1 MLPAV
6 MEWTPKQLELIRKTV
21 ASDADDDEFNLFIHT
36 ARHVRL
42 DPLRRQIY
50 CFVFNKRDPDKR
62 QMTIVT
68 SIGGYRTIAARTGNY
83 RPDNRAARLTYDDA
97 AVSETNPTGLVRAE
111 VSVFTFMHNE
121 WHEVVGT
128 AEWDEYVPLTNEAT
142 DGYDWVDTGEF
153 WPDSGK
159 PKRKKVPRGDVVQ
172 KIDSRKTGWTKMPT
186 IMLAKCAEAQALRKA
201 WPDDFSGVYTSDE
214 MDRQE
219 AIELTATEI
228 VEQAR
233 TETRLERVGGKDSIL
248 FDFSTPKMPK
258 PLIPVTPGN
267 FHERIDEFLRDNT
280 ADPAAVMEWRK
291 KNATALNICWALDP
305 DAMLDIKA
313 KLEVFE
319 ARHKDLLLKPQA
331 ARAALAAAE

>member
-1 MLPAV
+1 MLPATLD
-6 MEWTPKQLELIRKTV
+6 WTSKQLELIRKTV
-21 ASDADDDEFNLFIHT
+21 AADTNDDEFNLFIHT

-50 CFVFNKRDPDKR
+50 CFVFNKNKADRR

-83 RPDNRAARLTYDDA
+83 RPDNRAPRLTYDEA
-97 AVSETNPTGLVRAE
+97 AVGDTNPTGLVSAE
-111 VSVFTFMHNE
+111 VSCFTYMHGD

-128 AEWDEYVPLTNEAT
+128 AMWDEYVPLVEQYE
-142 DGYDWVDTGEF
+142 DDETGQSRK
-153 WPDSGK
+153 SGK
-159 PKRKKVPRGDVVQ
+159 KQIDRKKQ
-172 KIDSRKTGWTKMPT
+172 GWSKMPT
-186 IMLAKCAEAQALRKA
+186 VMLAKCAEAQALRRA
-201 WPDDFSGVYTSDE
+201 WPDDFAGVYTSDE

-219 AIELTATEI
+219 SIELTATEI
-228 VEQAR
+228 VENAKA
-233 TETRLERVGGKDSIL
+233 ESRLERVGGKDSIL
-248 FDFSTPKMPK
+248 FDFSTPKLPK

-280 ADPAAVMEWRK
+280 SDPAAVIEWRK

-319 ARHKDLLLKPQA
+319 ARHKDLLSKPQA